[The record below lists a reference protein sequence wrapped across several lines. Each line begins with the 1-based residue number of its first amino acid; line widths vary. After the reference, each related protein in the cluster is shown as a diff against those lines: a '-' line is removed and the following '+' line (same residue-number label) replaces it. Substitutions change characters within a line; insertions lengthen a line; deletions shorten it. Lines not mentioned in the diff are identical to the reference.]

1 MMYNPVKDFDNDL
14 EFLRWENK
22 TLKRMLSLQ
31 YRQGAIDW
39 NNKDLPSDNALL
51 LAGLRSFTN
60 QPTPARDG
68 KITMQ
73 SKPSPY
79 ANLDKCQGF
88 DAPCDR
94 TDAEWHHNGTDYPNE
109 RDNWSYL
116 CPECMEASDD
126 FWAEQ
131 WRDYYSGK
139 F

>member
-1 MMYNPVKDFDNDL
+1 MYNPVKDFDN
-14 EFLRWENK
+14 
-22 TLKRMLSLQ
+22 
-31 YRQGAIDW
+31 
-39 NNKDLPSDNALL
+39 DLPSDNALL

-60 QPTPARDG
+60 QPTPARDNE
-68 KITMQ
+68 ITMQ

-94 TDAEWHHNGTDYPNE
+94 IDAKWHHNGTDYPNE